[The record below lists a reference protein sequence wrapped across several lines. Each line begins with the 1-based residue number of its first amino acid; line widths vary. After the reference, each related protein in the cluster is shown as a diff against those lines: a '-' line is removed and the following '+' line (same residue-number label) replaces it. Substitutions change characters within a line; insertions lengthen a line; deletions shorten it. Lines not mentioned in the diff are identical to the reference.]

1 MSSLEGFMK
10 LVGETNDNQSRKRS
24 GVMLKKTFFTSGRK
38 PFSQALLFLGIMALG
53 GMLWG
58 APPSALAQQG
68 GKAAAPDY
76 ADHVRQLQKVIEM
89 QQRQL
94 EAQQKQLEQQ
104 RQMLQ
109 SLQEQVSG
117 LVKVGTKPA
126 AVKEPQTTAAA
137 KPAAKEPPSDWE
149 GSFAVQG
156 TKTRFALGGFA
167 QLDVIHDS
175 GAITTPGD
183 FVTANIVT
191 RGAAKT
197 QGSDGQTNFSVKATQ
212 LWFETRTPVEQG
224 LLRTYLSMDFFANSQ
239 TANPDIR
246 LREAYGELTK
256 FVLGGDLLVGQAWS
270 AIWYGNAWPN
280 ILDYEGPSA
289 EVGQR
294 LPQVRWSRALNEGLT
309 LKLGI
314 ESPGDHE
321 IQGADVLSAWPDG
334 VVSLEWLAG
343 PLKFQG
349 SAIVR
354 DLRASQNNGPT
365 ENAVGWGLLAN
376 GNLGLPFLHQ
386 GDNLTF
392 SIAYGQGMGSTIND
406 SPPDAFYDSKNNSL
420 EVLPVWGYYLA
431 YEHKWTEALSSVILY
446 GGLRVDNADNQPYDS
461 YHSSQYSCVNLIW
474 QPTSWWLL
482 GGELLWGEREDKDGA
497 SGDDTRLQ
505 LTTKFT
511 F

>member
-1 MSSLEGFMK
+1 MMHKKTPF
-10 LVGETNDNQSRKRS
+10 TA
-24 GVMLKKTFFTSGRK
+24 MLK
-38 PFSQALLFLGIMALG
+38 PFPQMLLFLAFIAAGWL
-53 GMLWG
+53 LWG
-58 APPSALAQQG
+58 ATPNALAQQN
-68 GKAAAPDY
+68 GKASAPDY
-76 ADHVRQLQKVIEM
+76 ADKVHQLQKVIEM

-94 EAQQKQLEQQ
+94 QAQQKQLEQQ
-104 RQMLQ
+104 RRMLQ
-109 SLQEQVSG
+109 SLQEQVGG
-117 LVKVGTKPA
+117 LMKAGAKPA
-126 AVKEPQTTAAA
+126 AVPVPITTAAA
-137 KPAAKEPPSDWE
+137 KPSAKEPPSDWE
-149 GSFAVQG
+149 GSLAVPG
-156 TKTRFALGGFA
+156 TKTRFAIGGFA

-175 GAITTPGD
+175 GAITTPAD

-191 RGAAKT
+191 RGATKA

-212 LWFETRTPVEQG
+212 LWFETRTPVEDG
-224 LLRTYLSMDFFANSQ
+224 RLRTYVSMDFFGNAQS
-239 TANPDIR
+239 ASPDFR

-256 FVLGGDLLVGQAWS
+256 FVLGGDLLAGQAWS
-270 AIWYGNAWPN
+270 TIWYTNAWPN

-294 LPQVRWSRALNEGLT
+294 LPQIRWSRALDQGLT
-309 LKLGI
+309 LKLGV
-314 ESPGDHE
+314 ESPGDHA

-343 PLKFQG
+343 TLKFQG

-354 DLRASQNNGPT
+354 DLRASMNNGPT

-392 SIAYGQGMGSTIND
+392 SINYGQGMGSTIND
-406 SPPDAFYDSKNNSL
+406 SPPDAFYDPTSNSL
-420 EVLPVWGYYLA
+420 EVLPVWGYYLG

-446 GGLRVDNADNQPYDS
+446 GALRVDNADNQPVDS
-461 YHSSQYSCVNLIW
+461 LHSTQYSCVNLIW

-505 LTTKFT
+505 FTTKFT